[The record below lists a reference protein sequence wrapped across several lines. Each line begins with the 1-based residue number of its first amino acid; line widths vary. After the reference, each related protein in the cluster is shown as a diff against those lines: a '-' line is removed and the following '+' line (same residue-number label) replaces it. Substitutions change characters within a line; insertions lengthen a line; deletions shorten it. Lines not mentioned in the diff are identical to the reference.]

1 MDEGTVAERLI
12 FAGPLSKLRG
22 SSSQDADTILTVK
35 VVLKITGE

>member
-12 FAGPLSKLRG
+12 FAGPLSELRG
-22 SSSQDADTILTVK
+22 SSQDADTILTVK